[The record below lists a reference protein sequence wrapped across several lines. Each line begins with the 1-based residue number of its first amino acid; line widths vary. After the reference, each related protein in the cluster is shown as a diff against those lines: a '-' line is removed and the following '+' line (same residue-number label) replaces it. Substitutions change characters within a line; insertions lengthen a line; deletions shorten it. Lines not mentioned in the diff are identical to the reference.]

1 MGVKSR
7 VLIIDDDVKTV
18 EELTEMLSDYP
29 DLQVE
34 SHALTLDE
42 GKRMVAEK
50 APDMLFL
57 DIELPD
63 GNGLEFLAEVTDL
76 CPEMY
81 VVIFTGYYKDYS
93 NKAFRGSEADY
104 LLKPINVYEL
114 DKAVQRYRRSITG
127 KREHVLKPNTDFGL
141 GDVFTAT
148 TYTNEMRIMR
158 PAEIGYFRYSTR
170 RKVWEVALSD
180 HSFVQLKK
188 GTSAADILNYNSQ
201 FVQTHQSYIVNMRYL
216 TLIGA
221 TQCTLYPP
229 FNDDEVLVGRRFS
242 KELKARFTLI

>member
-1 MGVKSR
+1 MGVKSKT
-7 VLIIDDDVKTV
+7 LIIDDDIKTA
-18 EELTEMLSDYP
+18 EKLKEMLSDYP
-29 DLQVE
+29 DIEVVG
-34 SHALTLDE
+34 HATTLKDGE
-42 GKRMVAEK
+42 IMLGQFK
-50 APDMLFL
+50 PDVLFL

-63 GNGLEFLAEVTDL
+63 GNGMDLLNVIEKSQVEV
-76 CPEMY
+76 Y

-93 NKAFRGSEADY
+93 EKAFSGNEADY

-114 DKAVQRYRRSITG
+114 DKAVQRYRRSLTG
-127 KREHVLKPNTDFGL
+127 KRSQILKSNVEPSL
-141 GDVFTAT
+141 GEVFTAT

-188 GTSAADILNYNSQ
+188 GTSASDILAYNPQ

-229 FNDDEVLVGRRFS
+229 FNEDEVLVGRRFS
-242 KELKARFTLI
+242 KDLKTRFTLI

>member
-1 MGVKSR
+1 MGVKSK

-18 EELTEMLSDYP
+18 EKLKEMLSDYP
-29 DLQVE
+29 DLYVAAHAPSLADGERLLSEVE
-34 SHALTLDE
+34 
-42 GKRMVAEK
+42 
-50 APDMLFL
+50 PDLLFL

-63 GNGLEFLAEVTDL
+63 GNGLEFIDTVLQVHSNT
-76 CPEMY
+76 Y
-81 VVIFTGYYKDYS
+81 IVVFTGYYKDYS
-93 NKAFRGSEADY
+93 ERAFSGKEADY

-114 DKAVQRYRRSITG
+114 DKSVQRYRRAITG
-127 KREHVLKPNTDFGL
+127 KRTHVLKGSSEPGL

-148 TYTNEMRIMR
+148 TVTNEMRIMR

-188 GTSAADILNYNSQ
+188 GTSAADILAYNPQ

-216 TLIGA
+216 TLIGV

-242 KELKARFTLI
+242 RELKTRFTLI

>member
-7 VLIIDDDVKTV
+7 ILIIDDDIKTV
-18 EELTEMLSDYP
+18 EKLTMMLSDYP
-29 DLQVE
+29 DLAVVAHASSLSEGQRLIDE
-34 SHALTLDE
+34 S
-42 GKRMVAEK
+42 
-50 APDMLFL
+50 APDILFL

-63 GNGLEFLAEVTDL
+63 GNGLEFLSDISRIY
-76 CPEMY
+76 PDIY

-93 NKAFRGSEADY
+93 EKAFMGCESDY

-114 DKAVQRYRRSITG
+114 DKAVQRYRLAITG
-127 KREHVLKPNTDFGL
+127 KRSHVLKPNVDFAL

-148 TYTNEMRIMR
+148 TFTNELRIMR

-188 GTSAADILNYNSQ
+188 GTSASDILNYNSQ

-242 KELKARFTLI
+242 KDLKSRFTVI

>member
-1 MGVKSR
+1 MGVKSK

-18 EELTEMLSDYP
+18 EKLSEMLSDYP
-29 DLQVE
+29 DLQITG
-34 SHALTLDE
+34 SASSLAE
-42 GKRMVAEK
+42 GETMVTDLH
-50 APDMLFL
+50 PDLLFL

-63 GNGLEFLAEVTDL
+63 GNGLEFIDRLLRINSEI
-76 CPEMY
+76 Y
-81 VVIFTGYYKDYS
+81 IVVFTGYYKDYS
-93 NKAFRGSEADY
+93 ERAFSGKEADY

-114 DKAVQRYRRSITG
+114 DKSVQRYRRAITG
-127 KREHVLKPNTDFGL
+127 KRTHVLKGTSEPGL

-148 TYTNEMRIMR
+148 TVTNEMRIMR

-180 HSFVQLKK
+180 HTFVQLKK
-188 GTSAADILNYNSQ
+188 GTSAADILAYNPQ

-216 TLIGA
+216 TLIGV

-229 FNDDEVLVGRRFS
+229 FNGDEVLVGRRYS
-242 KELKARFTLI
+242 RELKSRFTLI

>member
-18 EELTEMLSDYP
+18 EKLTEMLSDYP

-81 VVIFTGYYKDYS
+81 VVIFTGY
-93 NKAFRGSEADY
+93 
-104 LLKPINVYEL
+104 
-114 DKAVQRYRRSITG
+114 
-127 KREHVLKPNTDFGL
+127 
-141 GDVFTAT
+141 
-148 TYTNEMRIMR
+148 
-158 PAEIGYFRYSTR
+158 
-170 RKVWEVALSD
+170 
-180 HSFVQLKK
+180 
-188 GTSAADILNYNSQ
+188 
-201 FVQTHQSYIVNMRYL
+201 
-216 TLIGA
+216 
-221 TQCTLYPP
+221 
-229 FNDDEVLVGRRFS
+229 
-242 KELKARFTLI
+242 